1 MMGRGGA
8 EAQRIQTTAR
18 HVPLRLAS
26 SPTSSSA
33 TPRLCGFFSSLLPS
47 APLRLSGFFLTLLP
61 SAPLRLSG
69 FFLTLLLSV
78 SLLAQTA
85 PATYWVQF
93 TDKDNTPYSL
103 AAPQD
108 YLSQRALE
116 RRARQNIPIDSLDLP
131 VDPAYIAQLLAAG
144 EIELLNVSKWFNA
157 VTIRSTDTLALDS
170 LGLLPFVHEVRMT
183 MDGKLRPTSFAHK
196 FGNETKTYQQD
207 YGTSFRQIEMMNG
220 HLLHEVGAAK
230 GQGLLIGVLDSGF
243 ENADILPGFADLRN
257 RNGIVYTQ
265 DMVDPGGNVYANH
278 YHGRSVLSVMA
289 GHVEG
294 KLTGTAPMADYVL
307 IRTENTAG
315 EYIVEEDNWV
325 SGAEVCDSIGCDVL
339 NTSLGYTTFDD
350 TTQNHSYADL
360 NGLTSRMSRAAD
372 IASRKGMIPVNSAG
386 NSGTLPWYYISVPAD
401 AFDILSVGAV
411 DNDRMIAS
419 FSSRGPSADGR
430 VKPDV
435 SAVGLGTIGLDVGGE
450 NVGPI
455 NGTSFSSPLVA
466 GLTACLWQLHR
477 DRTSQEI
484 MQAIRRSASQH
495 GNPDD
500 DIGYGIP
507 DFWRAHL
514 LLGGRD
520 ITNVASPTA
529 FQVTPV
535 PFTSFLDVE
544 VFAGEANSMDLRI
557 YDVQGRELWSTSTG
571 LEPNTY
577 ARVRI
582 QNDLLTQLR
591 AGTYIVK
598 VQVGDSK
605 LTQKVVKAG

>member
-1 MMGRGGA
+1 MMMGRGGA
-8 EAQRIQTTAR
+8 EAQRMQTTVR
-18 HVPLRLAS
+18 HVPLRIENSTIS
-26 SPTSSSA
+26 S
-33 TPRLCGFFSSLLPS
+33 S
-47 APLRLSGFFLTLLP
+47 APLRLSGIFLSLFP
-61 SAPLRLSG
+61 SAPLRLCG
-69 FFLTLLLSV
+69 LFLTFLFSA

-85 PATYWVQF
+85 PAIYWVQF
-93 TDKDNTPYSL
+93 TDKNQTPYSL

-116 RRARQNIPIDSLDLP
+116 RRARQNIAIDSLDLP

-144 EIELLNVSKWFNA
+144 EIEVVNVSKWFNA

-183 MDGKLRPTSFAHK
+183 MDGKPRPTRFAQK
-196 FGNETKTYQQD
+196 FGNGTKTYQQD

-230 GQGLLIGVLDSGF
+230 GQGMLIGILDSGF
-243 ENADILPGFADLRN
+243 QDADILPGLSDLRN
-257 RNGIVYTQ
+257 RNGILYTQ
-265 DMVDPGGNVYANH
+265 DMVQADGNVFAEH

-307 IRTENTAG
+307 VRTENTAS

-350 TTQNHSYADL
+350 STQNHTYADL
-360 NGLTSRMSRAAD
+360 NGLTSRMTLAAD
-372 IASRKGMIPVNSAG
+372 IASRKGMVPVNSAG
-386 NSGTLPWYYISVPAD
+386 NSGAAPWHYISVPAD
-401 AFDILSVGAV
+401 AFDILAIGAV
-411 DNDRMIAS
+411 DVDRKIAD
-419 FSSRGPSADGR
+419 FSSRGPSVDGR

-435 SAVGLGTIGLDVGGE
+435 AAVGLNTVGLDGAGW
-450 NVGPI
+450 NVGI
-455 NGTSFSSPLVA
+455 LNGTSFSSPLVA

-484 MQAIRRSASQH
+484 MDAVRRSASQH

-500 DIGYGIP
+500 DLGYGIP

-520 ITNVASPTA
+520 ITNVVSPTV
-529 FQVTPV
+529 FQVMPV
-535 PFTSFLDVE
+535 PFTIFLDIE
-544 VFAGEANSMDLRI
+544 LFAGEASVMDLRI
-557 YDVQGRELWSTSTG
+557 YDVLGREVWSTSTG
-571 LEPNTY
+571 LEPHTY
-577 ARVRI
+577 VRVRI
-582 QNDLLTQLR
+582 QNDLLTKLR

-605 LTQKVVKAG
+605 LTQQVIKAG

>member
-1 MMGRGGA
+1 MFARRNA
-8 EAQRIQTTAR
+8 EAQRKMIM
-18 HVPLRLAS
+18 RLLC
-26 SPTSSSA
+26 TVM
-33 TPRLCGFFSSLLPS
+33 RLNVLVVI
-47 APLRLSGFFLTLLP
+47 
-61 SAPLRLSG
+61 
-69 FFLTLLLSV
+69 LLLSP
-78 SLLAQTA
+78 SLIAQTA
-85 PATYWVQF
+85 PAIYWVQF
-93 TDKDNTPYSL
+93 TDKDHTPYSL
-103 AAPQD
+103 SAPEA
-108 YLSQRALE
+108 YLSQRAIE

-131 VDPAYIAQLLAAG
+131 VDPTYIAQLLAAG
-144 EIELLNVSKWFNA
+144 QIELLNISKWFNA

-183 MDGKLRPTSFAHK
+183 MDGKPRPTRFAQK
-196 FGNETKTYQQD
+196 FGTGAKTFQQD
-207 YGTSFRQIEMMNG
+207 YGASFRQIEMMNG

-230 GQGLLIGVLDSGF
+230 GEGLLIGVLDSGY

-257 RNGIVYTQ
+257 RNGIIYTQ

-278 YHGRSVLSVMA
+278 YHGRSVLSLMA

-307 IRTENTAG
+307 IRTENTAS
-315 EYIVEEDNWV
+315 EYLVEEDNWV

-350 TTQNHSYADL
+350 STQNHSYADL
-360 NGLTSRMSRAAD
+360 NGLTSRMTLAAD

-386 NSGTLPWYYISVPAD
+386 NSGTLPWHYISVPAD
-401 AFDILSVGAV
+401 AFDILAVGAV
-411 DNDRMIAS
+411 GMDRSVAD

-435 SAVGLGTIGLDVGGE
+435 SAVGFGTIGIGIGGE
-450 NVGPI
+450 NVYGI
-455 NGTSFSSPLVA
+455 NGTSFASPLVA

-477 DRTSQEI
+477 DRTSHEI
-484 MQAIRRSASQH
+484 MDAVRRSASRH
-495 GNPDD
+495 NTPDD
-500 DIGYGIP
+500 DLGYGIP

-520 ITNVASPTA
+520 ITNVTNATA
-529 FQVTPV
+529 FQVMPV
-535 PFTSFLDVE
+535 PFTNFLDIE
-544 VFAGEANSMDLRI
+544 VFAGDATSMDLRI
-557 YDVQGRELWSTSTG
+557 HDVLGRELWSTTTG
-571 LEPNTY
+571 LEPHTY
-577 ARVRI
+577 SRVRI

-605 LTQKVVKAG
+605 LTQRVIKAG

>member
-1 MMGRGGA
+1 MMGIGGA
-8 EAQRIQTTAR
+8 EAERMHTTAR
-18 HVPLRLAS
+18 HVPLRSES
-26 SPTSSSA
+26 SPKSSSA
-33 TPRLCGFFSSLLPS
+33 SQ
-47 APLRLSGFFLTLLP
+47 RLSGFLLSPLP
-61 SAPLRLSG
+61 SPPLRLSG

-103 AAPQD
+103 ATPQD
-108 YLSQRALE
+108 YLSQRAIE

-131 VDPAYIAQLLAAG
+131 VDPAYVTQLLAAG
-144 EIELLNVSKWFNA
+144 EIELLNVSKWLNA

-183 MDGKLRPTSFAHK
+183 MDGKPRPTRFAQK

-207 YGTSFRQIEMMNG
+207 YGISFRQIEMMNG
-220 HLLHEVGAAK
+220 HLLHEVADAK

-243 ENADILPGFADLRN
+243 ENADILPGLADLRN

-278 YHGRSVLSVMA
+278 YHGRSVLSLMA

-294 KLTGTAPMADYVL
+294 KLIGTAPMADYVL
-307 IRTENTAG
+307 VRTENIAS

-350 TTQNHSYADL
+350 SSQNHTYAEL
-360 NGLTSRMSRAAD
+360 NGLTSHMTLAAD

-386 NSGTLPWYYISVPAD
+386 NSGTLPWHYISVPAD
-401 AFDILSVGAV
+401 AFDILAVGAV
-411 DNDRMIAS
+411 DNDRMIAN
-419 FSSRGPSADGR
+419 FSSRGPTADGR

-477 DRTSQEI
+477 DRTAQEI
-484 MQAIRRSASQH
+484 MDAIRRSASQH
-495 GNPDD
+495 NHPGDD
-500 DIGYGIP
+500 LGYGIP

-514 LLGGRD
+514 LLGGMD

-529 FQVTPV
+529 FQVMPV

-544 VFAGEANSMDLRI
+544 VFAGAANTMVLRI
-557 YDVQGRELWSTSTG
+557 YDVQGRELWYTTTG
-571 LEPNTY
+571 LEPHTY

-605 LTQKVVKAG
+605 LTQQVIKAG